1 MRRITFHIMMAMIIV
16 TIIILHVA
24 GAIIDSKRAPSAENG
39 ILDLRNWNFE
49 KDGIVPLNGTWKMK
63 WGSLLPTEKIMD
75 SPSMMADVKVPSSWN
90 QLTNPGVSKTG
101 KGVAT
106 YYLTIK
112 KNAKDNLLGVWLPS
126 IYSSYR
132 MWVNGKP
139 IIHEGQVSEYADYA
153 VPSMRQ
159 RMVMVST
166 PGNTADIVIEVTN
179 FSHHRGGI
187 WQSLYLG
194 SSEKIISKSRLELVR
209 DSMLF
214 GCLLMVGLYHIGLFI
229 ERRKDRYTFL
239 FAILCIAMAIRIL
252 TSGDA
257 ILLTWIPGLSWYFV
271 IRLEYVLMIVA
282 TMAGC
287 GYVRYLF
294 YEDACHK
301 TYTAMN
307 IAGALLIGS
316 IVFLPVRTFTSYLLL
331 YQLYVIAA
339 ACYVVILNIKAVH
352 NQRLGAHIALFGF
365 TVFNILVLNDILY
378 YHSLAPIRDLA
389 PSGLVFCVFMQSLMI
404 SMRYSKAMYD
414 VESVTIELR
423 ELNANLEAR
432 IQERTAALTQMNAN
446 LEMKNYELE
455 RMETSRRHLFTNI
468 SHDLRTPMTLI
479 RGYLEALQDE
489 VIQDREQQKKYIRL
503 MLNKINGLNHLIDD
517 LFELSKLEARR
528 VPISIES
535 VLLEHFISH
544 LEEHYELELRSRGL
558 MFACY
563 NLTYRNA
570 PPVSLMLEV
579 DIDRMM
585 QVFDNI
591 IYNAVKF
598 TPIGGSITIEVDYL
612 KQEQAVH
619 IQITDTGI
627 GVGEEDLPYLF
638 DRFYKNDKSR
648 NSMTGGSGIGLAI
661 AKEIVELHL
670 GRIGVE
676 SMQGHGTTFYIILP
690 AQVK

>member
-1 MRRITFHIMMAMIIV
+1 MRRISFHIMMAMIIV

-24 GAIIDSKRAPSAENG
+24 GSIIDSKRAPIAENG
-39 ILDLRNWNFE
+39 VIDLRNWNFE
-49 KDGIVPLNGTWKMK
+49 KDGIVPLNGTWKMI
-63 WGSLLPTEKIMD
+63 WGSLLPPERSTE
-75 SPSMMADVKVPSSWN
+75 PNAMMTDIRVPSSWN
-90 QLTNPGVSKTG
+90 QLTNPGIPNIGTG
-101 KGVAT
+101 AGT

-112 KNAKDNLLGVWLPS
+112 KEAKDTLLGVWLPS

-139 IIHEGQVSEYADYA
+139 IIHEGQVSEYVEYA
-153 VPSMRQ
+153 VPSVKQ
-159 RMVMVST
+159 RMVMINI
-166 PGNTADIVIEVTN
+166 PGSTADIAIEVTN

-187 WQSLYLG
+187 WQPIYLG

-229 ERRKDRYTFL
+229 ERRKDWYTFL
-239 FAILCIAMAIRIL
+239 FAVLCIAMAGRIL

-257 ILLTWIPGLSWYFV
+257 ILLTWFPSLSWYFV

-287 GYVRYLF
+287 GYMRYLF
-294 YEDACHK
+294 YKDACYK
-301 TYTAMN
+301 TYVVMN
-307 IAGALLIGS
+307 IAGVILIGT
-316 IVFLPVRTFTSYLLL
+316 ILFLPVLSFTSNLSI
-331 YQLYVIAA
+331 YQFYVIGA
-339 ACYVVILNIKAVH
+339 ACYVFIMNIKAVH
-352 NQRLGAHIALFGF
+352 NQRLGAHIALIGF
-365 TVFNILVLNDILY
+365 TVLNILVVNDILY

-389 PSGLVFCVFMQSLMI
+389 PIGLVFCIFMQSLMI
-404 SMRYSKAMYD
+404 SLRYSKAMYD

-423 ELNANLEAR
+423 ELNANLEER

-446 LEMKNYELE
+446 LELKNFELE

-528 VPISIES
+528 VPVAIES

-558 MFACY
+558 LFACY

-570 PPVSLMLEV
+570 PPVSIMLEV

-598 TPIGGSITIEVDYL
+598 TPIGGSITIEVDYV
-612 KQEQAVH
+612 KQDQAVH
-619 IQITDTGI
+619 IKITDTGI

-676 SMQGHGTTFYIILP
+676 SVQGHGTTFYIILP